1 MQVVVIGGG
10 PAGMMAAGIAAE
22 AGAKVCLVDKN
33 KQLGKKLR
41 ITGKGRC
48 NLTNACEH
56 EALIASVVD
65 NPRFLHSAFRLF
77 SNTDLMAF
85 IEGLGLPLK
94 TERGGR
100 VFPVCDSA
108 PKVANALSDWLRE
121 KGVRI
126 VHKKAD
132 RLLFRD
138 GKIQGVLFGE
148 KAVSADAV
156 VLATGG
162 ASYPQTGST
171 GEGFLMAKKAGHTV
185 VLPKPSLVPL
195 VTKERYNLMGLS
207 LKNIEFSVYKD
218 EKCVYKEFGEMLFT
232 HDGISGPVV
241 LSASAHMRAA
251 FPFAA
256 YIDLKPALS
265 AEMLDK
271 RLLRDFESYA
281 KKDFL
286 HALDDLLPKRLID
299 TVIAISG
306 IPPHKKTGLVSKEER
321 SRLGTLLKRFPL
333 TVTAFRPLREAIVTA
348 GGVHTAEINP
358 KTMESK
364 IVEGLYFAGEIIDVD
379 AYTGGFN
386 LQIAF
391 STGFAAGTAIG
402 KKEELERGE

>member
-1 MQVVVIGGG
+1 MQVLVIGGG
-10 PAGMMAAGIAAE
+10 PAGMMAAGIARE

-48 NLTNACEH
+48 NLTNACGH
-56 EALIASVVD
+56 EELIESVID

-77 SNTDLMAF
+77 SNMDLMAF
-85 IEGLGLPLK
+85 VEGLGLPLK

-100 VFPVCDSA
+100 VFPQCDSA
-108 PKVANALSDWLRE
+108 PKVANALSDWICE
-121 KGVRI
+121 KGVR
-126 VHKKAD
+126 VVQKKAD
-132 RLLFRD
+132 RLLIRD
-138 GKIQGVLFGE
+138 GKIQGVLFGDT
-148 KAVSADAV
+148 AVRADAV

-185 VLPKPSLVPL
+185 ILPKPSLVPL
-195 VTKERYNLMGLS
+195 VTKERYDLMGLS

-241 LSASAHMRAA
+241 LSASAHMRAE
-251 FPFAA
+251 FPYKA

-265 AEMLDK
+265 AEMLDR
-271 RLLRDFESYA
+271 RLLRDFEAYA

-299 TVIAISG
+299 TIIAISG
-306 IPPHKKTGLVSKEER
+306 IPPHKKTGLISKEER
-321 SRLGTLLKRFPL
+321 SRLGMLLKRFPL
-333 TVTAFRPLREAIVTA
+333 TALAFRPLREAIVTA
-348 GGVHTAEINP
+348 GGVNTSEINP

-402 KKEELERGE
+402 KKEEMERGE